1 VVTTG
6 NTMGSGNYALD
17 KQELSRIKR
26 SLERYISGVERSASS
41 NGRTSLFLQE
51 KNKWKNV

>member
-1 VVTTG
+1 
-6 NTMGSGNYALD
+6 MGSGNYALD